1 MPMRAEVRIYR
12 LFGICVLLATAAFI
26 VPRFVTNP
34 EGAFASGASAVL
46 TLLIMLGTTF
56 VFSLYLLGVTIQQFG
71 SLSIMARIAG
81 IGPSL
86 VLAIILF
93 ALFGF
98 LGY

>member
-1 MPMRAEVRIYR
+1 MPDRAEARIYR
-12 LFGICVLLATAAFI
+12 LFGVCVLLATAAFI

-46 TLLIMLGTTF
+46 TLLIMLGATLI
-56 VFSLYLLGVTIQQFG
+56 FSLYLLGVTIQQFS
-71 SLSIMARIAG
+71 SLSILARVAG

-86 VLAIILF
+86 ILAIMLF